1 MLNPGRFAGSLH
13 VLSSNFCDIGLKVD
27 SRNQRLI
34 ITSALDNLIKGA
46 SGQAVQNMNI
56 MLGMDEKTGLMAPAI
71 FPAQS

>member
-1 MLNPGRFAGSLH
+1 MRVLNPGSFASWQH

-56 MLGMDEKTGLMAPAI
+56 ILDLDEKTGLMAPAI
-71 FPAQS
+71 FP